1 MKKLI
6 IISVLLFASQLVSAQ
21 ADTVISFD
29 GANDYGHYDGDS
41 LKSAFSVDLYFK
53 DCAMDTAPR
62 TVLSLDGFELAII
75 GDSAS
80 AAIQVKDFSAKVQS
94 VSLTNYT
101 AGNWNHLGV
110 EYNTTNSQ
118 VVVLLNGFSITS
130 IQKSNFDWNG
140 SLHIGSN
147 SNKSSHFQ
155 GQIDNLRISD
165 TLRLGFI
172 ATVPQPPYIYDNIT
186 VALWNFDSTSS
197 DASFSSA
204 GDSILFNQGAH
215 PVLLYDDIISQ
226 ACEDELLSFNFPNS
240 GVGFSAPP
248 SSNFLWNDP
257 VLEWTAIAG
266 IESYSLN
273 FTDSNSCEH
282 SLLLQ
287 TEIFAK
293 PLLELGADTILCEGD
308 SIFLPGASFG
318 SHFWSDSSTNNSL
331 WAKEAGTIWLE
342 VIDINSCFST
352 DTIWFTGLAKP
363 IVDLGNDTTLPRYG
377 TLELDAGPG
386 FASYLWSSFETSQK
400 ILATL
405 PDWYKVTVTDSN
417 GCSASDSI
425 YILIDGL
432 FPFGLEEE
440 FKASDIKVFPN
451 PARDVLN
458 VISESSRPLVYWA
471 IVSLEGQLLDYDE
484 GSAERINI
492 ALLNSGKYM
501 LWLRSDDGQML
512 SYPFTKSFR

>member
-1 MKKLI
+1 
-6 IISVLLFASQLVSAQ
+6 
-21 ADTVISFD
+21 
-29 GANDYGHYDGDS
+29 
-41 LKSAFSVDLYFK
+41 
-53 DCAMDTAPR
+53 
-62 TVLSLDGFELAII
+62 
-75 GDSAS
+75 
-80 AAIQVKDFSAKVQS
+80 
-94 VSLTNYT
+94 
-101 AGNWNHLGV
+101 
-110 EYNTTNSQ
+110 
-118 VVVLLNGFSITS
+118 
-130 IQKSNFDWNG
+130 
-140 SLHIGSN
+140 
-147 SNKSSHFQ
+147 
-155 GQIDNLRISD
+155 
-165 TLRLGFI
+165 
-172 ATVPQPPYIYDNIT
+172 
-186 VALWNFDSTSS
+186 
-197 DASFSSA
+197 
-204 GDSILFNQGAH
+204 
-215 PVLLYDDIISQ
+215 LLYDDIISQ

-331 WAKEAGTIWLE
+331 WAKEAGTIWLK
-342 VIDINSCFST
+342 VIDSNSCFST

-363 IVDLGNDTTLPRYG
+363 IVDLGNDTTLPRFG

-458 VISESSRPLVYWA
+458 VVSESSRPLVYWE

-512 SYPFTKSFR
+512 SYPFIKSFR